1 MNVASPKPAQSRIE
15 IVEGLRGLAA
25 LAVAWFHFTNA
36 NTAFPTVG
44 WLRASGTYGW
54 LGVESFFVISGF
66 IIPYA
71 MLRAGY
77 RLAAWPVFLAK
88 RLLRLEPSYLVS
100 ILVTLALGWMS
111 WTSAPSPN
119 VTRQPPT
126 AIQVL
131 LHVGY
136 LPALFGYAW
145 LDTAYW
151 TLAIEFQYYL
161 LMAVSFCWLAH
172 QSARIRCSCFAAACL
187 LPFAVSSDNL
197 VFHYLGVFALGTAT
211 FWRHSGLLTGGR
223 YLIFLAAATGV
234 TSATLGPAVAVVG
247 IGTALVIGYSGYGGY
262 GTRLRWRPLALMAR
276 TGALSYSL
284 YLIHGSVGERV
295 VNLGARYA
303 HAPMAQMTVMV
314 AAVVVSTGAAYALYR
329 LVELPAIRASAS
341 LRYGPTNRGEAPSVM
356 VRKTGANCVS

>member
-1 MNVASPKPAQSRIE
+1 MVNVPAPKPAQPRME

-36 NTAFPTVG
+36 NPAFPTIG

-66 IIPYA
+66 VIPYA

-77 RLAAWPVFLAK
+77 RLAAWKTFLAK
-88 RLLRLEPSYLVS
+88 RLLRLEPSYLVA
-100 ILVTLALGWMS
+100 ILLTLALWWMS
-111 WTSAPSPN
+111 SRSSN
-119 VTRQPPT
+119 FTRQPPT
-126 AIQVL
+126 ATQVL

-161 LMAVSFCWLAH
+161 LIAVSFGWLVH
-172 QSARIRCSCFAAACL
+172 PSARLRFSGFAAACL

-197 VFHYLGVFALGTAT
+197 VFRYLGLFALGTAT
-211 FWRHSGLLTGGR
+211 FWRHSGLLTGGG
-223 YLIFLAAATGV
+223 YLLCLAAAAGV
-234 TSATLGPAVAVVG
+234 TSATLGPAVAAVG
-247 IGTALVIGYSGYGGY
+247 TGTALLIGYGGY
-262 GTRLRWRPLALMAR
+262 GGYGNRLRWRPLTWM
-276 TGALSYSL
+276 GALSYSL
-284 YLIHGSVGERV
+284 YLLHGPVGERV

-303 HAPMAQMTVMV
+303 HAPMAQVAVMV
-314 AAVVVSTGAAYALYR
+314 AAVLVSTGAAYAVYR
-329 LVELPAIRASAS
+329 LVELPALRASAS
-341 LRYGPTNRGEAPSVM
+341 LRYGRTNGAQAPSVM
-356 VRKTGANCVS
+356 ARKTGANCVS